1 MISHPES
8 DGNIAES
15 PMVLS
20 SFDSHT
26 HNISGLC
33 FFNKVDKSA
42 CLLSDTRLFVFR
54 LIICKAGTLGLGTW
68 FCLVVCSGSV
78 ISCDSDKTE
87 KLFDKYV
94 MESDWLITVLEY
106 CNDPQG
112 GHTHIA
118 ELPFIFSYCDGDTL
132 THFMRHQKS
141 PFSHCSARWLLA
153 TGRA

>member
-1 MISHPES
+1 
-8 DGNIAES
+8 
-15 PMVLS
+15 
-20 SFDSHT
+20 
-26 HNISGLC
+26 
-33 FFNKVDKSA
+33 
-42 CLLSDTRLFVFR
+42 
-54 LIICKAGTLGLGTW
+54 
-68 FCLVVCSGSV
+68 
-78 ISCDSDKTE
+78 
-87 KLFDKYV
+87 V